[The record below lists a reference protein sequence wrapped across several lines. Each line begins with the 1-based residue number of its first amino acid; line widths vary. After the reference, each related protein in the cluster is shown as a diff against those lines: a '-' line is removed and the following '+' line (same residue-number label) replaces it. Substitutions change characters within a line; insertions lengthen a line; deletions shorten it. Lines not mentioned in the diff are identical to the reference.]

1 VTIALITGVTGQDG
15 TYLAEYLLDIG
26 YEVHGVVRPSS
37 RASSAENLRG
47 SPKLSRSTPTFRLH
61 VGDLLDR
68 GFLSRLISDVRPDE
82 VYNLASQS
90 HVGHSFSIPTYTSQV
105 NGSAVVDLLEII
117 RATGQPIRFY
127 QASSSEMFGNAATEV
142 QSEATP
148 LRPQS
153 PYAAAKAFAH
163 ASVEIYRSA
172 YGLHASSGILFNH
185 ESPRRS
191 EEFVTR
197 KVTKAVAEIVAGT
210 RTSLALGNLDASRDW
225 GYAPEYVEM
234 MHQMLQRN
242 SPSDYVIATGKSHT
256 VRQLCELAF
265 SFVGLEWSSYVT
277 SSPSLFRPSE
287 VNVLAGDSSKA
298 ARDLNWLPRTE
309 FRELIAIMINAD
321 LAALGVGDRV
331 SITK

>member
-15 TYLAEYLLDIG
+15 SYLAEYLLDIG
-26 YEVHGVVRPSS
+26 YEVHGVVRLSS
-37 RASSAENLRG
+37 RARSTENLHG
-47 SPKLSRSTPTFRLH
+47 SATLSRSTPTFHLH

-68 GFLSRLISDVRPDE
+68 GFLSRLISEVRPDE
-82 VYNLASQS
+82 IYNLASQS
-90 HVGHSFSIPTYTSQV
+90 HVGHSFSLPTYTSQV
-105 NGSAVVDLLEII
+105 TGSAVVDLLEII

-127 QASSSEMFGNAATEV
+127 QASSSEIFGNAESDV
-142 QSEATP
+142 QSETTP

-172 YGLHASSGILFNH
+172 YGLHACNGILFNH

-197 KVTKAVAEIVAGT
+197 KITKAVAEIVAGT

-225 GYAPEYVEM
+225 GYAPEYVQM
-234 MHQMLQRN
+234 MHQMLQQN
-242 SPSDYVIATGKSHT
+242 SASDYVIATGKSHT
-256 VRQLCELAF
+256 VRQLCEVAF
-265 SFVGLEWSSYVT
+265 SFVGLDWSNYVT

-287 VNVLAGDSSKA
+287 VNVLTGDSSKA
-298 ARDLNWLPRTE
+298 AGDLH
-309 FRELIAIMINAD
+309 
-321 LAALGVGDRV
+321 
-331 SITK
+331 

>member
-1 VTIALITGVTGQDG
+1 MTIALITGVTGQDG
-15 TYLAEYLLDIG
+15 SYLAEYLLDIG
-26 YEVHGVVRPSS
+26 YEVHGVVRLSS
-37 RASSAENLRG
+37 RASSTENLRG
-47 SPKLSRSTPTFRLH
+47 SATLSRSTPRFHLH

>member
-1 VTIALITGVTGQDG
+1 
-15 TYLAEYLLDIG
+15 
-26 YEVHGVVRPSS
+26 
-37 RASSAENLRG
+37 
-47 SPKLSRSTPTFRLH
+47 
-61 VGDLLDR
+61 
-68 GFLSRLISDVRPDE
+68 
-82 VYNLASQS
+82 
-90 HVGHSFSIPTYTSQV
+90 
-105 NGSAVVDLLEII
+105 
-117 RATGQPIRFY
+117 
-127 QASSSEMFGNAATEV
+127 MFGNAATEV

>member
-1 VTIALITGVTGQDG
+1 M
-15 TYLAEYLLDIG
+15 
-26 YEVHGVVRPSS
+26 HG
-37 RASSAENLRG
+37 
-47 SPKLSRSTPTFRLH
+47 
-61 VGDLLDR
+61 GDLLDR

>member
-1 VTIALITGVTGQDG
+1 MTIALITGVTGQDG
-15 TYLAEYLLDIG
+15 SYLAEYLLDIG

-37 RASSAENLRG
+37 RASSTENLRG
-47 SPKLSRSTPTFRLH
+47 SATLSRSTPRFHLH

-68 GFLSRLISDVRPDE
+68 GFLSRLISEVRPDE
-82 VYNLASQS
+82 IYNLASQS

-105 NGSAVVDLLEII
+105 SGSAVVDLLEII

-127 QASSSEMFGNAATEV
+127 QASSSEIFGNAESDV
-142 QSEATP
+142 QSEKTP

-172 YGLHASSGILFNH
+172 YGLHACSGILFNH

-225 GYAPEYVEM
+225 GYAPEYVQM
-234 MHQMLQRN
+234 MHRMLQQN
-242 SPSDYVIATGKSHT
+242 SASDYVIATGKSHT

-265 SFVGLEWSSYVT
+265 SFVGLEWSNYVT

-287 VNVLAGDSSKA
+287 VNVLTGDSSKA
-298 ARDLNWLPRTE
+298 ARDLHWESRTE
-309 FRELIAIMINAD
+309 FRELIAIMMNAD

-331 SITK
+331 PTTK